1 LDRLVP
7 IVYAELRRL
16 ARGQLR
22 RERLGHTLGV
32 SGVVNEAYMKLV
44 DQGRVDWQGREHF
57 FAVAARAMRQVLVD
71 YARRRNAAKRGADR
85 NRTSIGDKPLG
96 VEAQLENLI
105 GLGEALDRLDQIDDR
120 MRRIVEYRYFC
131 GLNEQETAEL
141 LGISVRTL
149 QREWIKARAW
159 LYQDLYGKAK

>member
-1 LDRLVP
+1 
-7 IVYAELRRL
+7 
-16 ARGQLR
+16 
-22 RERLGHTLGV
+22 
-32 SGVVNEAYMKLV
+32 
-44 DQGRVDWQGREHF
+44 
-57 FAVAARAMRQVLVD
+57 VLVD